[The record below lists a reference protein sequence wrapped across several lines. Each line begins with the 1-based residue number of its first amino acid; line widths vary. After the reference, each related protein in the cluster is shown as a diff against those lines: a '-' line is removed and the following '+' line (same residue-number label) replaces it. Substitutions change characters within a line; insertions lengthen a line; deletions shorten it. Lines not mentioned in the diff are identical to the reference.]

1 MDSLKD
7 IHDQLQNL
15 SLSLGRL
22 YILQGNPVEIFRR
35 LHEICGIKKL
45 CFEQDCEP
53 IWNRRDNSVKKLCH
67 DLGITCIERI
77 SHTLW
82 DPKKVIDTNGGIPP
96 LTYQMFLVS
105 RKKYMKLRILHYIFV
120 SNSIQYKLLVYHR
133 DQYPI
138 PIGKM

>member
-1 MDSLKD
+1 MDSLED
-7 IHDQLQNL
+7 INNQLQSV

-22 YILQGNPVEIFRR
+22 YILQGNPVQIFRS
-35 LHEICGIKKL
+35 LHEHRGINKL

-53 IWNRRDNSVKKLCH
+53 IWNRRDNAVKKLCH

-82 DPKKVIDTNGGIPP
+82 DPKKVINTNGGIPP

-105 RKKYMKLRILHYIFV
+105 LFLKIVACF
-120 SNSIQYKLLVYHR
+120 
-133 DQYPI
+133 
-138 PIGKM
+138 